1 MPDILNVRMERMR
14 EMAEEDQVDES
25 SEWLDSGRIVW
36 ELLVCPSLAEVW

>member
-14 EMAEEDQVDES
+14 ETAEEDQVDES
-25 SEWLDSGRIVW
+25 SEWLDSGRLVL